1 MKAADCTT
9 LADIRAE
16 IDRVDRA
23 LVALFAERT
32 TYIDRA
38 AQIKTEIGMPAR
50 ITDRVEEVIRN
61 VRAEAVLHGLPPDQ
75 LEKLWRKLVE
85 WSIAREE
92 DVLGADP
99 AEGDL
104 NDGQGN

>member
-9 LADIRAE
+9 MADIRAE

-38 AQIKTEIGMPAR
+38 AEVKTEIGMPAR

-92 DVLGADP
+92 DVLGPDP
-99 AEGDL
+99 ATGE
-104 NDGQGN
+104 

>member
-1 MKAADCTT
+1 MAE
-9 LADIRAE
+9 IRAE

-32 TYIDRA
+32 GYIDRA
-38 AQIKTEIGMPAR
+38 AEVKPGVGLPAR
-50 ITDRVEEVIRN
+50 IESRVEEVVAN

-75 LEKLWRKLVE
+75 LEKLWRKLID

-92 DVLGADP
+92 DVLGPGP
-99 AEGDL
+99 AIGEDD
-104 NDGQGN
+104 DGQGN

>member
-9 LADIRAE
+9 MADIRAE

-38 AQIKTEIGMPAR
+38 AEIKTEIGMPAR

-92 DVLGADP
+92 DVLGPDP
-99 AEGDL
+99 ATGE
-104 NDGQGN
+104 